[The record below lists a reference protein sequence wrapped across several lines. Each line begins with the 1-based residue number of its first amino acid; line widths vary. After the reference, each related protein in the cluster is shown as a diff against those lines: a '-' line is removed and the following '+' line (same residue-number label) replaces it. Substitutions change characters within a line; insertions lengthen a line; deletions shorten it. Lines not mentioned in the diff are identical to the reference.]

1 MKKSL
6 TIFFGELIQF
16 IDVIFAIIL
25 LYMFMNNSDRGS
37 IFNPNI
43 KSIIIIFSIY
53 FIFSLIKMA
62 FIAKNKEEYDY
73 AQTKL
78 NSVSPIGTKIV
89 LTIFVLLIIG
99 GIYIFYTEVK
109 LQDFIIMI
117 SGLGILLSFL
127 YFGLR
132 KFEKKSN

>member
-1 MKKSL
+1 
-6 TIFFGELIQF
+6 
-16 IDVIFAIIL
+16 
-25 LYMFMNNSDRGS
+25 
-37 IFNPNI
+37 
-43 KSIIIIFSIY
+43 
-53 FIFSLIKMA
+53 MA